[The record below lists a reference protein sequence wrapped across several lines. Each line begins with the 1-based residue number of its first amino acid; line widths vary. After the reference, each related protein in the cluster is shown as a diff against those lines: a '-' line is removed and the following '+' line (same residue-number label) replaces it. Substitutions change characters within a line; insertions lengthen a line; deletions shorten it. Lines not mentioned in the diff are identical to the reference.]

1 MIGDRYGQSPFEKGT
16 PFLLCGK
23 HLDRILQNN
32 FVHTEN
38 CIDGSSDFVGQ
49 FCGLL
54 KQTQIQIDTVS
65 SGYKALE
72 MVRTKKYHIIFLDHM
87 MPQMDGLETFKAMK
101 QLKDNQNTETP
112 VIMLTANA
120 IVGVREKYVQEGFSD
135 YLSKPVQRIQLQDII
150 RKHLPKE
157 YILDSEEDIEKKE
170 NHNVTTSP
178 DLFTVFDFLD
188 TKTGLMYCGDSE
200 DFYLEMLKTSLD
212 NDRTSLILEA
222 YEQQDWKQYGICMH
236 SLKSTFLSIGANKLS
251 EHAKDLEMAV
261 KEERLDYVQ
270 QEHDGFLKEYQ
281 EFLQKIE
288 KGLASLQAG
297 NMHHRS

>member
-135 YLSKPVQRIQLQDII
+135 Y
-150 RKHLPKE
+150 
-157 YILDSEEDIEKKE
+157 
-170 NHNVTTSP
+170 
-178 DLFTVFDFLD
+178 
-188 TKTGLMYCGDSE
+188 
-200 DFYLEMLKTSLD
+200 
-212 NDRTSLILEA
+212 
-222 YEQQDWKQYGICMH
+222 
-236 SLKSTFLSIGANKLS
+236 
-251 EHAKDLEMAV
+251 
-261 KEERLDYVQ
+261 
-270 QEHDGFLKEYQ
+270 
-281 EFLQKIE
+281 
-288 KGLASLQAG
+288 
-297 NMHHRS
+297 